1 MRRLF
6 ILFSEQWLIG
16 GFFLATAAILIIGS
30 SLRTEGEISKVETV
44 EAQVVRF
51 GGRYIYT
58 ENNRLIVVVKLKN
71 GVVWQ
76 IDDPYQVSRNCSVGD
91 LVKIRM
97 TDRISGLSS
106 MQLVNNSCKPS
117 LPNNG

>member
-1 MRRLF
+1 MRRIF
-6 ILFSEQWLIG
+6 IFFSEQWIVV

-58 ENNRLIVVVKLKN
+58 ENNRLIIVVKLKN

-76 IDDPYQVSRNCSVGD
+76 IDDPYQVSRNCRVGD
-91 LVKIRM
+91 FVKIRM
-97 TDRISGLSS
+97 IERTSGPSS
-106 MQLVNNSCKPS
+106 MQLVNDSCTPSQQSNS
-117 LPNNG
+117 

>member
-6 ILFSEQWLIG
+6 ILFSEHWVVG
-16 GFFLATAAILIIGS
+16 GLFLATAAMAIIGS

-76 IDDPYQVSRNCSVGD
+76 IEDPRRVSRNCDVGGF
-91 LVKIRM
+91 VKIRVVYR
-97 TDRISGLSS
+97 DSGPLSRE
-106 MQLVNNSCKPS
+106 LVNNGCKPS
-117 LPNNG
+117 SANNG